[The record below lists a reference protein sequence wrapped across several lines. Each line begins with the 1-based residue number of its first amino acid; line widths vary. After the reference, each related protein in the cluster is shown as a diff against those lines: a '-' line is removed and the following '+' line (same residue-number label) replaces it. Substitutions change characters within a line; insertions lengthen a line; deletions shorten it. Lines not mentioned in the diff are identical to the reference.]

1 MRFITCVSF
10 VTALGC
16 LGLVACS
23 NGTDKSTE
31 SAAPTEASEL
41 AEISSFFQ
49 HANVVSAPSIVDCTL
64 SGGTR
69 TRCFSITVKSEPSSY
84 TPGPWCPNN
93 VGDGPDAGG
102 IWMSGGTVHD
112 VDGEFVKNLAT
123 FYKDDS
129 WQLFDP
135 ETGKVK
141 VTDSL
146 EACQAAARP
155 DVDPAYN
162 NYCVQCLP
170 EYLGADATMTYVI
183 PLHPQPSDHASPT
196 ARSHSGIASNG
207 VLLDGPAPLDA
218 ILDAHTIAPFDDC
231 GGHVNPHAG
240 YHYHAVTDCLDAI
253 SPASAH
259 GAQIGIAM
267 DGYRI
272 LSHHLGDG
280 SDAIG
285 LDRCNGHSAEGMG
298 YHYHAGEPGSNAIL
312 GCMTAEFGCASEN
325 ASQTCDA
332 SARRPPPPG
341 QGPPPEAAIPA
352 SDGGKRG
359 GLSRPG

>member
-1 MRFITCVSF
+1 MMCFINTL
-10 VTALGC
+10 ALASLSGC
-16 LGLVACS
+16 LGLLACS
-23 NGTDKSTE
+23 NETDRTSSSDTI
-31 SAAPTEASEL
+31 TEASEL
-41 AEISSFFQ
+41 AAVSAFFQ
-49 HANVVSAPSIVDCTL
+49 HAKVVSEPSIVDCTL

-84 TPGPWCPNN
+84 TPGPWCPGN
-93 VGDGPDAGG
+93 VSDGPKAGG
-102 IWMSGGTVHD
+102 ISMSGGTVHD
-112 VDGEFVKNLAT
+112 VDGPFVKNLAA
-123 FYKDDS
+123 FYHDDS

-135 ETGKVK
+135 ATGKVH

-155 DVDPAYN
+155 DVDPAYQ

-170 EYLGADATMTYVI
+170 EYISADATMTYVI
-183 PLHPQPSDHASPT
+183 PLHPQSSSQPGPT
-196 ARSHSGIASNG
+196 ARGHSGIASNG
-207 VLLDGPAPLDA
+207 VMLDGPAPLDA
-218 ILDAHTIAPFDDC
+218 ILGAHTIAPFDDC

-240 YHYHAVTDCLDAI
+240 YHYHAVTNCLNDI
-253 SPASAH
+253 SPSSSH

-272 LSHHLGDG
+272 FAHHLGDG

-285 LDRCNGHSAEGMG
+285 LDRCNGHLTEGLA

-312 GCMTAEFGCASEN
+312 GCLSAEFGCASAD
-325 ASQTCDA
+325 ASEPCDA

-341 QGPPPEAAIPA
+341 RGPPPDPA
-352 SDGGKRG
+352 FNG
-359 GLSRPG
+359 